1 MSTISFQNGTLAKI
15 TGPTSVSFTAPVA
28 KVTHV
33 RYTANQGFPQCA
45 VLNMEGL
52 PALPFAY
59 IVKPA

>member
-1 MSTISFQNGTLAKI
+1 MPRVEIQGR
-15 TGPTSVSFTAPVA
+15 P

-33 RYTANQGFPQCA
+33 RCTANQGFPQCA

-59 IVKPA
+59 TVKPE